1 MKYVTG
7 GCVECSR
14 ASAKVRYQAN
24 IEQARAKSLAYARS
38 RPEYVLWKAAQRRA
52 DESGLAFT
60 ISVEDIVIPANC
72 PVFGTPLT
80 SPSLDRFDND
90 QGYTPDNIRVIS
102 RRANLIKSD
111 ATADEIE
118 AVLRYMQNTASVE
131 REQLLR
137 LAILV

>member
-1 MKYVTG
+1 M
-7 GCVECSR
+7 
-14 ASAKVRYQAN
+14 
-24 IEQARAKSLAYARS
+24 
-38 RPEYVLWKAAQRRA
+38 
-52 DESGLAFT
+52 AFT
-60 ISVEDIVIPANC
+60 ISVEDIVIPAYC

-118 AVLRYMQNTASVE
+118 AVLRYMQNTAPVD